1 MEFKEIEVL
10 IDKINSSEISLFE
23 VKMDNFYI
31 KMDKSLV
38 RDSIANKS
46 KESDNQNLS
55 NEAAKV
61 DDINSQENIVT
72 NNTKS
77 IEITDEISAADT
89 DDNFYIVKS
98 PMVGTFYI
106 APGVDLDPFVK
117 VGSTVKKGDTLCII
131 EAMKLMNELESDING
146 EIAEIL
152 VNNGDMVEYGAEL
165 FKVRR

>member
-38 RDSIANKS
+38 RESFANKN
-46 KESDNQNLS
+46 KESENQNLS
-55 NEAAKV
+55 NEESKV
-61 DDINSQENIVT
+61 DSVKSQDNFVAT
-72 NNTKS
+72 NNKS
-77 IEITDEISAADT
+77 TEVTDEISTADT
-89 DDNFYIVKS
+89 EDNFYIVKS

-117 VGSTVKKGDTLCII
+117 VGSNIKKGDTLCII

-165 FKVRR
+165 FKIRR